1 MQSWHRYWK
10 HRSALRVIRRM
21 RKVTTNSQKTI
32 NGVIQ
37 GWREQEYYDEI
48 TD

>member
-1 MQSWHRYWK
+1 MKLFYRILSI
-10 HRSALRVIRRM
+10 LRIKRLP
-21 RKVTTNSQKTI
+21 TI
-32 NGVIQ
+32 KDTVPAAGVLQ